1 MADITVKIEK
11 TAGTISIGG
20 EATQTGHVGELE
32 AVAIRDLIMAP
43 TGTAKAQL
51 SEIFLTRYRDKG
63 TPKLAEA
70 CSMGENIGTV
80 TISMFKNTDT
90 GPKVYMQYT
99 LTDTFISR
107 IEHETAE
114 ENGNAYLPHQ
124 GYSNAAGHMFR
135 TLWNLAGM
143 TQNADRGYARARA
156 NPVPVFPQPISSV
169 TTDEV
174 ERVWLNAATIKW
186 TYTPYDSAGVAGGAI
201 EKGWNLQTSVAL

>member
-11 TAGTISIGG
+11 TPGTISIAG
-20 EATQTGHVGELE
+20 EATVQGHAGELE
-32 AVAIRDLIMAP
+32 AIAIRDLIAAP

-51 SEIFLTRYRDKG
+51 SEIFLTRARDKAS
-63 TPKLAEA
+63 PKLAEA
-70 CSMGENIGTV
+70 CSVGENIGTV
-80 TISMFKNTDT
+80 TISLFKNTEI

-124 GYSNAAGHMFR
+124 GYSNLAGHTFR
-135 TLWNLAGM
+135 TLWNIAGM

-156 NPVPVFPQPISSV
+156 NPVPMYPQPISPV

-174 ERVWLNAATIKW
+174 ERLWLNPATIKW

-201 EKGWNLQTSVAL
+201 EKGWDLQASIAL